1 MFILV
6 WIIIVFLVRH
16 SYNVPLA
23 YLAGICGSA
32 LPATHQASPLNLY
45 LGKTHVN
52 TGAILKNREQN
63 NPNTKHGLVDLIL
76 ENGLIGQR
84 HVNREYYELFF

>member
-1 MFILV
+1 MGIWQPDALTSRLNIILIRLDLIIVV
-6 WIIIVFLVRH
+6 WIIIVFLGP
-16 SYNVPLA
+16 SPLA

-45 LGKTHVN
+45 LGATQVN

-63 NPNTKHGLVDLIL
+63 NTTRNTD
-76 ENGLIGQR
+76 
-84 HVNREYYELFF
+84 FDS